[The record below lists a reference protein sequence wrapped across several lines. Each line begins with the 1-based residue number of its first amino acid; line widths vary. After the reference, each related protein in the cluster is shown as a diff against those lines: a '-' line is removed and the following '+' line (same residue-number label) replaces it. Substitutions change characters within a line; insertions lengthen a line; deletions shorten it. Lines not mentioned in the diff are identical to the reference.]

1 MVDDKLVAV
10 TAKRL
15 ELAITKGG
23 NPRNARAGVIIIPP
37 PTPISAPKRPA
48 PNPMVINRIIINSNK
63 IHTLI
68 HNIFQSGK
76 HW

>member
-1 MVDDKLVAV
+1 M
-10 TAKRL
+10 
-15 ELAITKGG
+15 
-23 NPRNARAGVIIIPP
+23 IPP

-76 HW
+76 ALVIKYSSIPNY